1 MLFADIYLGLNLF
14 PSIDRSTNAL
24 VLNNDFCLSKLEVD
38 GRILS
43 SLMQASIP
51 S

>member
-24 VLNNDFCLSKLEVD
+24 ALNNDFCLSKLEAD
-38 GRILS
+38 GRILNY
-43 SLMQASIP
+43 LMQASVR